1 MGIGHNEAPAGRG
14 NPTSIEVGVLRI
26 LQIEPKTIPCTEPR
40 IATYLAMLED
50 CRRDTKTTVQ
60 DMDEESL
67 AWRLAERDSSTS
79 DLLYHIAFVE
89 ADWLYAEVLQE
100 SVPRKLAEYLPHED
114 RDAAGRLNHAA
125 GETLESLV
133 SRLDAV
139 RVNLMTTYGSMD
151 YADFR
156 RLRRLPKYEV
166 SPEWVIYHLLEHE
179 AEHRGQIRLLK
190 RKWAEA
196 GPISVTRA
204 E

>member
-1 MGIGHNEAPAGRG
+1 M
-14 NPTSIEVGVLRI
+14 LRI

-60 DMDEESL
+60 DMDEKSL
-67 AWRLAERDSSTS
+67 DWRLAERDSSTS

-100 SVPRKLAEYLPHED
+100 SIPRKLGEYLTHED
-114 RDAAGRLNHAA
+114 RDAAGRLIHAA
-125 GETLESLV
+125 GETRESLL

-139 RVNLMTTYGSMD
+139 RLNLMTAYGNMD

-156 RLRRLPKYEV
+156 RLRCLPKYEV

-196 GPISVTRA
+196 EPIPGTRA
-204 E
+204 G